1 MSGFSLRIIASDHV
15 FYDGSCEI
23 LTVPAHDGPVSI
35 LAHHEAMMMATQEG
49 EVRFRPLGSSEW
61 QEAVVGSGGG
71 YAAVR
76 AKKKTFTR
84 DGGSGEPYAVGYVTN
99 SIENGHKQAKGR
111 YVPALGKK
119 LVADRVAGK
128 GAYLAARQRAEEI
141 AYQAAERFA
150 RKIQAKLQEG

>member
-1 MSGFSLRIIASDHV
+1 MGRSV
-15 FYDGSCEI
+15 
-23 LTVPAHDGPVSI
+23 
-35 LAHHEAMMMATQEG
+35 LAEVKRGLGNGEAAG
-49 EVRFRPLGSSEW
+49 W

-76 AKKKTFTR
+76 AKKETFAR
-84 DGGSGEPYAVGYVTN
+84 DGGSGEPYAVGYVTK
-99 SIENGHKQAKGR
+99 SIENGHKQEKGR

-150 RKIQAKLQEG
+150 KKIQAKLQEG